1 MSMLESLQSLFNVQA
16 LLTAILAWLP
26 NLITALLIFIA
37 FRVAIHLLSPHLERA
52 FQRMQLEAAITG
64 MMLSLFRTVML
75 VLAVVMSLGQLGVD
89 VAAALAGIGVLG
101 LSIGFA
107 AQDSLSNVI
116 AGFLILMD
124 KPFTTNDW
132 ITVGDQKGRVVEIS
146 MRTTRLRTRS
156 NTYVIIPNK
165 TLLDQVLVNHSRH
178 GATRIE
184 VPVGIA
190 YKESISNAR
199 AVLLAAVAKLPDVLT
214 EPAARVDVLSLD
226 DSAVSLEVEVWI
238 ANAEDEEDI
247 SAAVVEVCKLALDEA
262 GIQIPFPHLQLFVD
276 AVEAGVWDQARRLV
290 GKA

>member
-1 MSMLESLQSLFNVQA
+1 MLPTLQSLIS
-16 LLTAILAWLP
+16 LPAILATVLAWLP
-26 NLITALLIFIA
+26 NLFTALVIFAA
-37 FRVAIHLLSPHLERA
+37 FRIAIRVLSPHIERA
-52 FQRMQLEAAITG
+52 LQQMQMEQAIVG
-64 MMLSLFRTVML
+64 MVVSLFRTVML
-75 VLAVVMSLGQLGVD
+75 VLGIVMSLGQLGVD

-132 ITVGDQKGRVVEIS
+132 VTVGDHRGRVVEIS

-165 TLLDQVLVNHSRH
+165 ALLDQVLVNHSRH

-184 VPVGIA
+184 VPLGIA
-190 YKESISNAR
+190 YKESIAKAR
-199 AVLLAAVAKLPDVLT
+199 EVLLAAAGAVEGVLAD
-214 EPAARVDVLSLD
+214 PVPRVDVVSLG

-247 SAAVVEVCKLALDEA
+247 SAAVVEACKVSLDEA
-262 GIQIPFPHLQLFVD
+262 GIQIPFPHLQLYVD
-276 AVEAGVWDQARRLV
+276 RVQPGVWEGAARLR
-290 GKA
+290 AAS